1 VSPGRKRTGW
11 ADLVVKVCLAIVLG
25 AALGHFF
32 LPRYFGHLPP
42 TDRERWLARPKL
54 APLLALASTSAQEK
68 RSRPCLFLFPSG
80 GVDEPQTS
88 GTVADCLTLVPNG
101 KKMDVLE
108 INLESGE
115 LFPVKTDLYVAD
127 SMPLAFTRT
136 YCPPDEWSRKFQVHL
151 PQVYDPYLTG
161 SRAPYTYSNWLLPDR
176 QTIHFSRI
184 SSGTGYAD
192 YIGESKSSDSVF
204 RGSRIA
210 WNGWGWDLALRDGAT
225 YLSPEA
231 YNAARP
237 QQGSLTGIFNKDGYQ
252 VKLTRA
258 ENGDLQEITS
268 PSGQWIRLT
277 YDSPGRI
284 VRATDSAGEHVDYG
298 YDSQDRL
305 QAVHYSNGRS
315 ASYTYNTSNQI
326 KAIADTSTGLELSVQ
341 YNEHKMPSKVILNGE
356 SFEFRYF
363 LDHLDREKGRAMARV
378 EIQKPHGESTHVR
391 VVFTPDGVLV
401 WSAEQAGNGS
411 GGR

>member
-1 VSPGRKRTGW
+1 
-11 ADLVVKVCLAIVLG
+11 
-25 AALGHFF
+25 
-32 LPRYFGHLPP
+32 
-42 TDRERWLARPKL
+42 
-54 APLLALASTSAQEK
+54 
-68 RSRPCLFLFPSG
+68 
-80 GVDEPQTS
+80 
-88 GTVADCLTLVPNG
+88 
-101 KKMDVLE
+101 
-108 INLESGE
+108 
-115 LFPVKTDLYVAD
+115 
-127 SMPLAFTRT
+127 
-136 YCPPDEWSRKFQVHL
+136 
-151 PQVYDPYLTG
+151 
-161 SRAPYTYSNWLLPDR
+161 
-176 QTIHFSRI
+176 
-184 SSGTGYAD
+184 
-192 YIGESKSSDSVF
+192 
-204 RGSRIA
+204 
-210 WNGWGWDLALRDGAT
+210 
-225 YLSPEA
+225 
-231 YNAARP
+231 
-237 QQGSLTGIFNKDGYQ
+237 